1 MAGKGQTVP
10 SNKIGTLGNYGRSH
24 CQAAYCRHSATTT
37 FYSKLNFITRVPEH
51 IK

>member
-24 CQAAYCRHSATTT
+24 CQAAYLLFQHNSQ
-37 FYSKLNFITRVPEH
+37 K